1 MQDINGENKVPATD
15 RSPGEK
21 PKGAYF
27 EDLKLQTGA
36 SSSPIVG
43 NKPAETNE
51 AWKGK
56 GYKFRD
62 QRKRYPW
69 WVKSVDKM
77 TTETNDA
84 VSERPAIIPTLIY
97 YTTGRED
104 YLKRKEKGRARTIEN
119 IKNNVPGWQIQD
131 VALMY
136 ASRTYLA
143 TGQNKTGTFFDGQE
157 RIAEIVA
164 SLMVTPDELGVPRW
178 QGSEE
183 KASRIVEAA
192 GIHLGAAQVAFT
204 AMNTHWMHSSINMDP
219 SVEEV
224 TVTKEGQTLIP
235 ERYKYVVVMSVLTP
249 QAVGRR
255 VPSPLGGASDGVG
268 NEGWSIIRE
277 RMKNFIKGL
286 GYGAIKIPLFMN
298 PLPFAVAA
306 GLGEMGRMN
315 RMISPLYGGGL
326 YLSAVITDLPLAL
339 DKPIDFGLQEFCK
352 HCKLCAEAC
361 PGQAISMEKEPS
373 WEPRSIYTTRGKKVY
388 SVDLDKC
395 QFYCHENPNYC
406 GTCMNTCCWTKENTL
421 LHNIMRVMGSQFP
434 FASGIMSKM
443 EKVFGYGPVP
453 KSRREDWWDMR
464 LSVKGINSF
473 NARRGS

>member
-1 MQDINGENKVPATD
+1 LQAGSIADPAVG
-15 RSPGEK
+15 R
-21 PKGAYF
+21 
-27 EDLKLQTGA
+27 KL
-36 SSSPIVG
+36 
-43 NKPAETNE
+43 AETNE

-77 TTETNDA
+77 TTETDDA
-84 VSERPAIIPTLIY
+84 VSERPATIPTLVY
-97 YTTGRED
+97 YTTDMEN
-104 YLKRKEKGRARTIEN
+104 YLKRKAKGRARMIEN
-119 IKNNVPGWQIQD
+119 INNNIPGWQIQD
-131 VALMY
+131 IALMY

-143 TGQNKTGTFFDGQE
+143 SGQNKTGTFSDGQE

-164 SLMVTPDELGVPRW
+164 SLIVTPDELGVPRW

-183 KASRIVEAA
+183 RASRIVEAA

-204 AMNTHWMHSSINMDP
+204 AINTHWMHGSVNIDP
-219 SVEEV
+219 LVNEV
-224 TVTKEGQTLIP
+224 TVTKEGLTLIP

-249 QAVGRR
+249 QAVGRCA
-255 VPSPLGGASDGVG
+255 PSPLGGASDGVG

-277 RMKNFIKGL
+277 RMKNFIKCL
-286 GYGAIKIPLFMN
+286 GYGAINIPLFMN

-361 PGQAISMEKEPS
+361 PGRALSMEKEPS
-373 WEPRSIYTTRGKKVY
+373 WEPRSIYTTKGKKVY

-406 GTCMNTCCWTKENTL
+406 GTCMNTCCWTKEKTL
-421 LHNIMRVMGSQFP
+421 LHNIMRVIGSRLP
-434 FASGIMSKM
+434 FASGVMSKM

-453 KSRREDWWDMR
+453 KNKREDWWEMR
-464 LSVKGINSF
+464 LPTKGVNSY
-473 NARRGS
+473 NAKRS